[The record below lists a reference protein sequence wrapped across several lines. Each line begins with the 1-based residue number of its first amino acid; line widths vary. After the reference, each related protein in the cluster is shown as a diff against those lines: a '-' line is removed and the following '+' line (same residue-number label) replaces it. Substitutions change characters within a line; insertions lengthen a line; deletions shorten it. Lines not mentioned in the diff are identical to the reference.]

1 MKIFSIFIF
10 LSLLLMTNH
19 APIKNFK
26 SYFTREMIN
35 RLLMDPEFEA
45 LDYDMQVMII
55 YHVFTKVEN
64 FLEKYKP
71 IVNERNEG

>member
-1 MKIFSIFIF
+1 
-10 LSLLLMTNH
+10 
-19 APIKNFK
+19 
-26 SYFTREMIN
+26 
-35 RLLMDPEFEA
+35 MDPEFEA

-71 IVNERNEG
+71 IVNEKNES

>member
-1 MKIFSIFIF
+1 MKTFSIFIF
-10 LSLLLMTNH
+10 LLLLLMTNQG
-19 APIKNFK
+19 PIKNFK

-35 RLLMDPEFEA
+35 RLFMDPEFEA

-71 IVNERNEG
+71 IVNEKNES

>member
-1 MKIFSIFIF
+1 MKTFSIFIF
-10 LSLLLMTNH
+10 LLLLLMTNQ

-35 RLLMDPEFEA
+35 RLFMDPEFEA